1 MNNIQTSS
9 VYVDS
14 ITDGQVPIS
23 DGKKRSII
31 LLTVIAKESDIWLQ
45 NQCKIVK
52 TGRNLQ
58 MNKTNFN
65 LKLFIYSTVHCGLF
79 TVYVLCTFVKRDLE
93 TVY

>member
-23 DGKKRSII
+23 DGRKKRSIT

-65 LKLFIYSTVHCGLF
+65 LKL
-79 TVYVLCTFVKRDLE
+79 K
-93 TVY
+93 